1 MGARAAR
8 AVEDWRD
15 NVDSEHI
22 VPINDY
28 SVNMKP
34 SAAAG
39 SVEPAVPET
48 RRYHHGDL
56 RNALIEAG
64 LKLLEARGP
73 DGSQD
78 DLGLREVAR
87 EVGVSPTA
95 IYRHFPDKQA
105 LKAALAGE
113 GLARLARRQQQA
125 SAQAGGGAAG
135 FLASGLSYVR
145 FAAEH
150 PVLFRLVF
158 SYAQTDDLLDAPPD
172 QMSAAMRGLREDI
185 DRLLPP
191 HWLASRRKATALH
204 AWALVHG
211 LAMLVLDQQVP
222 ADWALIEQVLTGF
235 GTVVS
240 PA

>member
-113 GLARLARRQQQA
+113 GLARLALRQQQA
-125 SAQAGGGAAG
+125 RKQPAA
-135 FLASGLSYVR
+135 
-145 FAAEH
+145 
-150 PVLFRLVF
+150 
-158 SYAQTDDLLDAPPD
+158 APK
-172 QMSAAMRGLREDI
+172 S
-185 DRLLPP
+185 
-191 HWLASRRKATALH
+191 ASRQQLPIVPLCAL
-204 AWALVHG
+204 APTPLGVQT
-211 LAMLVLDQQVP
+211 LD
-222 ADWALIEQVLTGF
+222 
-235 GTVVS
+235 
-240 PA
+240 

>member
-1 MGARAAR
+1 
-8 AVEDWRD
+8 
-15 NVDSEHI
+15 
-22 VPINDY
+22 VPANDY

-34 SAAAG
+34 SSAAG
-39 SVEPAVPET
+39 SAAAAVPDA

-56 RNALIEAG
+56 RNALVEAG
-64 LKLLEARGP
+64 LKLLESRGP
-73 DGSQD
+73 DGAQD

-87 EVGVSPTA
+87 AVGVSPTA

-113 GLARLARRQQQA
+113 GLARLAQRQQLA
-125 SAQAGGGAAG
+125 SAQAGGGKAG
-135 FLASGLSYVR
+135 FLASGLSYVH

-158 SYAQTDDLLDAPPD
+158 SFAQPEDLLDASPD
-172 QMSAAMRGLREDI
+172 QVSAAMRGLREDI
-185 DRLLPP
+185 NRLLPADWP
-191 HWLASRRKATALH
+191 AARRKASALH

-211 LAMLVLDQQVP
+211 LAMLVLDQQIP
-222 ADWALIEQVLTGF
+222 ADWALIEQVLVGF
-235 GTVVS
+235 GAVVA